1 MNYKRIVKELIIEVR
16 RLRDELE
23 RERYASE
30 AYEMHLQEKL
40 AEKERQ
46 LQDAEYRAEQ
56 QRQDALYDS
65 WEREDAMHDLEKAK
79 RWNNSWGIARAE
91 RKLKRLL

>member
-1 MNYKRIVKELIIEVR
+1 MNYKRITRELIAEVR
-16 RLRDELE
+16 RLHDELE

-30 AYEMHLQEKL
+30 AHEAHLYAQLE
-40 AEKERQ
+40 EKERQ
-46 LQDAEYRAEQ
+46 RKDCAYRAEQ

-65 WEREDAMHDLEKAK
+65 WEREQAMRDLEKAK
-79 RWNNSWGIARAE
+79 RWNNSWGIAKAE